1 MYSEKISKI
10 SIIGAGFVGSTS
22 AYALMIQGLV
32 SEIVIVDINKE
43 KAEAEAMDLSHC
55 ASFVKPVIVRA
66 GTYEDTNDS
75 DIIVIT
81 AGAGQK
87 PGETRLD
94 LINKNIKVFK
104 NIIPP
109 IVKYSPKSIL
119 LVVSNPV
126 DLLTQITYELSGFDK
141 SKVIGSGTV
150 LDTSRLKYMLSD
162 YFKIDSRDIGGYII
176 GEHGDSEIAA
186 WSLTNI
192 AGMHIDEYCHKIS
205 DDCEEEFRKVIPES
219 VKNAAYEIISKKG
232 YTNYAIGMAVARIVE
247 AILRDENSI
256 LTVSSLFKGEYGIEN
271 IYMAIPTVLNRNGA
285 SKIVEVPLSENE
297 IALLKQSFEI
307 LNTHISNSEL

>member
-1 MYSEKISKI
+1 MNTVKTSKI

-22 AYALMIQGLV
+22 AYALMLQGLC
-32 SEIVIVDINKE
+32 SEIVIVDLNKE

-55 ASFVKPVIVRA
+55 ASFVKPVTVIA
-66 GTYEDTNDS
+66 GDYKDTANS

-81 AGAGQK
+81 AGVAQK

-104 NIIPP
+104 D
-109 IVKYSPKSIL
+109 IVPQVVQYSPNSIL

-126 DLLTQITYELSGFDK
+126 DLLTQIAYEISGFPK

-150 LDTSRLKYMLSD
+150 LDSSRLKYLISD
-162 YFKIDSRDIGGYII
+162 YFEIDSRDIEAYII

-186 WSLTNI
+186 WSLANV
-192 AGMHIDEYCHKIS
+192 AGMHVDDYCHKVS
-205 DDCEEEFRKVIPES
+205 DTCEEDFKRVIPEK
-219 VKNAAYEIISKKG
+219 VKNAAYEIINKKG

-247 AILRDENSI
+247 SILRDENSI
-256 LTVSSLFKGEYGIEN
+256 LTVSSLFEGEYGIN
-271 IYMAIPTVLNRNGA
+271 DIYMSIPTIVTRDGA
-285 SKIVEVPLSENE
+285 KKIVEVPLSDSEKAALVKASE
-297 IALLKQSFEI
+297 MLKKHIAS
-307 LNTHISNSEL
+307 SEL

>member
-32 SEIVIVDINKE
+32 SEIVIVDINNE

-55 ASFVKPVIVRA
+55 ASFIKPVIVRA

-75 DIIVIT
+75 DIIIIT
-81 AGAGQK
+81 AGVGQK

-109 IVKYSPKSIL
+109 IIKYSPKSIL

-162 YFKIDSRDIGGYII
+162 YFKIDSRDIAGYII

-192 AGMHIDEYCHKIS
+192 AGMHIDDYCHKIS
-205 DDCEEEFRKVIPES
+205 DNCEEEFRKVIPES

-297 IALLKQSFEI
+297 MTLLKQSFEI